1 MAKLLRAN
9 LERLR
14 KDRFVSCLFILV
26 FFCSLLF
33 TWMCI
38 DSFQQLTKEGYVRT
52 LDNYY
57 FEMYPYFGA
66 FYGVFVSF
74 FLGIEYSNGCIRNK
88 LVVGHTRTS
97 IFLANFSTCA
107 IGCLLLFGIWF
118 LGSIPCFFFMGPL
131 SIGFT
136 GLLLYIAVAL
146 VCAVAFAALYTAISS
161 LVSNT
166 PLSVILCL
174 GLWLAISLTVSALYD
189 RLSCPEMSGGV
200 HMVFIDGVAQFIQE
214 EPKPNPLYLTGWIRT
229 VCEMLLDFLPEGPAV
244 LAQALEIEHPFR
256 EMGLGLLFAAVSIFS
271 GSAAFRRK
279 NIQ

>member
-14 KDRFVSCLFILV
+14 KDRFVSCLFIAV
-26 FFCSLLF
+26 FFCSLLV

-38 DSFQQLTKEGYVRT
+38 DSFRQLTAAGYEKT
-52 LDNYY
+52 LDDYY
-57 FEMYPYFGA
+57 FEMYPYFGV

-107 IGCLLLFGIWF
+107 IGCLVLFGIWF
-118 LGSIPCFFFMGPL
+118 IGSIPCFFFMGPL

-146 VCAVAFAALYTAISS
+146 VCAVAFAALYTVIGS

-166 PLSVILCL
+166 PLSVILCI
-174 GLWLAISLTVSALYD
+174 GLWVAMALAVSGLYD
-189 RLSCPEMSGGV
+189 RLSCPEMSGGTY
-200 HMVFIDGVAQFIQE
+200 MAYIDGAMQLIQE

-229 VCEMLLDFLPEGPAV
+229 VCEMLLDFIPIGPAV
-244 LAQALEIEHPFR
+244 LTNAMEIEHPFR
-256 EMGLGLLFAAVSIFS
+256 AMGLGLLFTGVSILS